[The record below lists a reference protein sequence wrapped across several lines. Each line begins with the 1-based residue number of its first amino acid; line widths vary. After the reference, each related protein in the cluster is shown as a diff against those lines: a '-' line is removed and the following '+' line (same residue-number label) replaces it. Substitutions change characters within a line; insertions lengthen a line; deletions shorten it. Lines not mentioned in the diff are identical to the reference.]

1 MTEQGAAVTL
11 AAIRQRW
18 LEMLHELYKLNNSA
32 PIVVE
37 LMRAARLEG
46 DTLVLYT
53 DQRDVYEKFQP
64 TNEYGEKRVTV
75 VQRAL
80 QHVHGKAL
88 VVRVEY
94 VEKMN

>member
-1 MTEQGAAVTL
+1 MTEQGTAVTL
-11 AAIRQRW
+11 AAIRQHW

-37 LMRAARLEG
+37 LMHAARLDG
-46 DTLVLYT
+46 DTLILYT
-53 DQRDVYEKFQP
+53 DQHEVYEKFQP
-64 TNEYGEKRVTV
+64 TNEYGEKRVAV

-88 VVRVEY
+88 VVRVEH
-94 VEKMN
+94 VNTSG